1 MCASLAFRKAY
12 YGGTTVNLT
21 FSLCN
26 DKIVRV
32 ATLSQD
38 LSSAIEKDLWKR
50 LVEADMPSVLSF
62 RISYAQ
68 QLAV

>member
-1 MCASLAFRKAY
+1 
-12 YGGTTVNLT
+12 
-21 FSLCN
+21 
-26 DKIVRV
+26 
-32 ATLSQD
+32 LSQD